1 MRIYSSAF
9 AAAILSLLSSCG
21 KPQPAA
27 APPPKPASSSGTV
40 SIPSDSPLLTRI
52 RVEAIQ
58 SKRVAL
64 DEVVAPGKIESN
76 PNRISRVSMPV
87 AGRVKRVM
95 VGIGDSVNQEQA
107 LIAIDSPEIGAA
119 ISSYRQGQARVSQ
132 TEAALAKAEADLARA
147 QDLFANRAVA
157 QKEVL
162 SAQASLALAKSDL
175 QQVQAGLEETGRKFR
190 LYGLSPEDRNP
201 EILVRAP
208 LSGKIMEIGVA
219 AGEYRN
225 DTSAP
230 LLTIADLSSVYM
242 AADVPE
248 TQIRLIHKGE
258 AVAITLAA
266 YPGEVIPAQVMRI
279 ADIVDAQSRTIKVRA
294 EMKNPGGRFRPDMFG
309 EIRHEETFREVPL
322 VPAGAV
328 IQSDKRSI
336 VWREKSAGEFEAVT
350 VTFSRQV
357 DGRVPIL
364 SGLKAGDRIVTDGA
378 MLLQG
383 NR

>member
-21 KPQPAA
+21 KPHPAE
-27 APPPKPASSSGTV
+27 APPPKPSSSSGTV

-336 VWREKSAGEFEAVT
+336 VWREKSAGEFEAVA

>member
-9 AAAILSLLSSCG
+9 AAAILSLLTSCG
-21 KPQPAA
+21 KPQPAE

>member
-336 VWREKSAGEFEAVT
+336 VWREKSAGEFEAVA